1 MSRAERTARGIP
13 IEAATWEELRVAA
26 ESVGARIEAE

>member
-1 MSRAERTARGIP
+1 MSRAERTAKGVP

-26 ESVGARIEAE
+26 DSVGTTLDG